1 MGLSATL
8 TAAEIGAVPA
18 HVSLLLSKSL
28 SSLPTD
34 QSTGGHPTGGHPSG
48 SMGAYVSGGASVSS
62 HPSVQSSSSS
72 VVQQGGMTQQ
82 VGGD

>member
-34 QSTGGHPTGGHPSG
+34 QSTGGHPSG

-72 VVQQGGMTQQ
+72 MLQQGGMTQQ
-82 VGGD
+82 VGVD

>member
-48 SMGAYVSGGASVSS
+48 SMGVSGGASVSS

-72 VVQQGGMTQQ
+72 VLQQGGMTQQ
-82 VGGD
+82 VGVD